1 MPFLTPGSK
10 PSVTPS
16 GNCGRYSQSMTEHGR
31 PSLDDD
37 TDAEVALDTGIRGQR
52 LLIQGWFASHADSG
66 TAGPHV
72 RLGAT
77 GEMDPVLRTDQIPAV
92 IDGLNTV
99 AERIDRQWARDGEA
113 FLQDTNFAEAPDPND
128 PAVQRERR
136 VEDLE
141 LHSLIADHWNEV
153 APILLDAENTDD
165 AVSRIASLLDVDEVR
180 VLVRLSRFSLF
191 SLTRGG
197 RERRAETLEALR
209 RESS

>member
-1 MPFLTPGSK
+1 M
-10 PSVTPS
+10 
-16 GNCGRYSQSMTEHGR
+16 
-31 PSLDDD
+31 
-37 TDAEVALDTGIRGQR
+37 
-52 LLIQGWFASHADSG
+52 
-66 TAGPHV
+66 

-92 IDGLNTV
+92 IDGLTTV
-99 AERIDRQWARDGEA
+99 AERIDRQWERDGQGL
-113 FLQDTNFAEAPDPND
+113 LQDTNFAKAPDPND
-128 PAVQRERR
+128 PAVQLQRR

-141 LHSLIADHWNEV
+141 LHNLIADQWNEL

-197 RERRAETLEALR
+197 RERRAETLAALR
-209 RESS
+209 REQS

>member
-1 MPFLTPGSK
+1 
-10 PSVTPS
+10 
-16 GNCGRYSQSMTEHGR
+16 MTEHGG

-37 TDAEVALDTGIRGQR
+37 DTDAQVALDTGIRGQR

-136 VEDLE
+136 VADLE